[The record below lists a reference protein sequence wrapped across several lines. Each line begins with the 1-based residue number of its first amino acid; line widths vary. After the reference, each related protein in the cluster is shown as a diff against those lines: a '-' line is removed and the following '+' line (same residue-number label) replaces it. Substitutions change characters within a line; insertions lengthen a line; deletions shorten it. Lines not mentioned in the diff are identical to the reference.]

1 MRSAVLFAALTL
13 AACTAKP
20 TPTGDQLIPAD
31 ANLMIGVDVSGVLS
45 SEMFGLFKPML
56 AKDIADFAWI
66 DEARDCGID
75 PITSRLTLIGGS
87 DGVDKGVVVFTGD
100 GLGDAT
106 KIRCIGD
113 KLTEQRRGHPA
124 FTLHDRAAGPPPA
137 GESLVAMI
145 VDQRTVVLATP
156 GWAAPVHDLTLGK
169 GKAAMDGPSQP
180 QFARAERG
188 VHVWAAGV
196 IPPGKSVQELRAGLG
211 AEPREVFAAVD
222 LGAGLALRVD
232 VGFSGADQVAT
243 VRKKVEETAPMLK
256 MVMPMMGLDPKT
268 AESIKLEMKG
278 DEVHFEAA
286 ISVADALALAKKLNP
301 EPPPPE
307 PQRIEHP
314 PPS

>member
-1 MRSAVLFAALTL
+1 MRSALLFAALTL

-31 ANLMIGVDVSGVLS
+31 ANFMVGADLSGVLS
-45 SEMFGLFKPML
+45 SEMFGLFKPAI
-56 AKDIADFAWI
+56 AKDLAELSWI
-66 DEARDCGID
+66 DKTRDCGVD
-75 PITSRLTLIGGS
+75 PIASRLTMLVGS
-87 DGVDKGVVVFTGD
+87 DGVDDGAIVFTGD
-100 GLGDAT
+100 GLGDET
-106 KIRCIGD
+106 KLRCIGD
-113 KLTEQRRGHPA
+113 KLAEQRRGHAA
-124 FTLHDRAAGPPPA
+124 FKLHDRAAGPPPA
-137 GESLVAMI
+137 GDGIVAMI

-180 QFARAERG
+180 LFARAERG

-196 IPPGKSVQELRAGLG
+196 VPRKTSNELRAAFG
-211 AEPREVFAAVD
+211 AEPRGVFAAVD
-222 LGAGLALRVD
+222 LSAGLALRVD
-232 VGFSGADQVAT
+232 LGFEGADQVAT

-256 MVMPMMGLDPKT
+256 MVAPMMGLDAKT
-268 AESIKLEMKG
+268 AESLKLEMKG

-286 ISVADALALAKKLNP
+286 ITVADALAMSKKLNP

-307 PQRIEHP
+307 PQHIEHP